1 MDFRLV
7 PYMQRNAMKVQTRKK
22 IERKWRK
29 REEKSI
35 ETKKRIVR
43 DKKNEEKERMKGI
56 TSTSRFG

>member
-1 MDFRLV
+1 
-7 PYMQRNAMKVQTRKK
+7 MKVQTRKK

-56 TSTSRFG
+56 TSTARFG